1 MKGEVEFIRERDGM
15 DGLEVIDDDDDDDDI
30 VDDESTG
37 CGY

>member
-15 DGLEVIDDDDDDDDI
+15 DGLEVIDDDDDDDI

>member
-1 MKGEVEFIRERDGM
+1 MEFIRERERDGM
-15 DGLEVIDDDDDDDDI
+15 DGLEVIDDDDDDDI